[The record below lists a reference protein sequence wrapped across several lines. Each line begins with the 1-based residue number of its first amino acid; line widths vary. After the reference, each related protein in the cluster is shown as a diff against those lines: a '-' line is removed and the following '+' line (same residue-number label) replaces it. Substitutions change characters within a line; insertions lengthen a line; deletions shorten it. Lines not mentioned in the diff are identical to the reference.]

1 MSTYIK
7 RLQVYPNKTLNL
19 ITMKKLLIKWFALVP
34 PAPVYNFNVTEGT
47 KCHVIEVD
55 KDTSSI
61 VEGLGITPEREK
73 ELVDLSI
80 ETYKNTKN
88 LVECIA
94 AVSKHTKHANELFF
108 VSYVLSGFHQQ
119 MNNPGAMIAKMI
131 EKTLRGRKG
140 EE

>member
-1 MSTYIK
+1 
-7 RLQVYPNKTLNL
+7 
-19 ITMKKLLIKWFALVP
+19 MKKLLIKWFALVP